1 MYLVLCTLPKKAA
14 AARKHTKCQAQ
25 APSTKMY
32 DVIIIG
38 AGPAGL
44 STAFWCDELG
54 LDTLVLEQTVQIG
67 GQLHRV
73 YNPIKNYLGLKAD
86 KGEAL
91 LERFAADVDAAE
103 FDLWTG
109 ASIKSIDL
117 KAKRLELQSGEKLQ
131 SIALVIATGV
141 RPRELG
147 VPGEKE
153 FEGKGMIESATR
165 DRELCAGKDV
175 CVVGG
180 GDAAVEN
187 ALLLAEVCPTV
198 TLVHRGKKLRARREF
213 AEKLK
218 STHCVTIFSE
228 SVLTRIIGEDEVVA
242 VEIQRK
248 EGLKPFQLAV
258 RGVLIRIGV
267 EPNTELFGDQLETD
281 EKRFITINSQQET
294 SVPMVFAVGDV
305 SNPIAPTI
313 SGATG
318 AGATAAKVIAA
329 RLNARG
335 VN

>member
-1 MYLVLCTLPKKAA
+1 M
-14 AARKHTKCQAQ
+14 H
-25 APSTKMY
+25 

-54 LDTLVLEQTVQIG
+54 LDTLVLEQAEEIG

-73 YNPIKNYLGLKAD
+73 HNPIENYLGVKTRN
-86 KGEAL
+86 GEEFL
-91 LERFAADVDAAE
+91 DLFAKDVESAE
-103 FDLWTG
+103 FDLWTQ
-109 ASIKSIDL
+109 AVITSVDL
-117 KAKRLELQSGEKLQ
+117 KAKRISLASGETLQ
-131 SIALVIATGV
+131 SIAIVIASGV
-141 RPRELG
+141 SPRELG

-153 FEGKGMIESATR
+153 FVGKGLIESGAR
-165 DRELCAGKDV
+165 DRQLFAGHDV

-213 AEKLK
+213 RERLQ
-218 STHCVTIFSE
+218 STHCITVFTE
-228 SVLTRIIGEDEVVA
+228 SVLTRIIGDETVQA

-248 EGLKPFQLAV
+248 VGLKPFQVAV

-267 EPNTELFGDQLETD
+267 EPNTQLFREQLETD
-281 EKRFITINSQQET
+281 EKGFIKVNSTQET
-294 SVPMVFAVGDV
+294 NVSMVFAVGDV
-305 SNPIAPTI
+305 SNPLAPTI
-313 SGATG
+313 SSATG

-329 RLNARG
+329 RLNAG
-335 VN
+335 Q

>member
-1 MYLVLCTLPKKAA
+1 M
-14 AARKHTKCQAQ
+14 H
-25 APSTKMY
+25 

-44 STAFWCDELG
+44 SAAFWCDELG
-54 LDTLVLEQTVQIG
+54 LDTLVLEQAEQIG

-73 YNPIKNYLGLKAD
+73 YNPVQNYIGVKTRN
-86 KGEAL
+86 GEEL
-91 LERFAADVDAAE
+91 LELFSRDVDDAD

-109 ASIKSIDL
+109 VSIDSIDL
-117 KAKRLELQSGEKLQ
+117 RAKRISLRSGEVLQ
-131 SIALVIATGV
+131 TISIIIATGV
-141 RPRELG
+141 RPRSLG
-147 VPGEKE
+147 IPGEKE
-153 FEGKGMIESATR
+153 FAGKGMIESGAR
-165 DRELCAGKDV
+165 DRDLFAGKDV

-213 AEKLK
+213 AEGVQPNNR
-218 STHCVTIFSE
+218 VTVFTE
-228 SVLTRIIGEDEVVA
+228 SVVTRIMGDAEVEA

-248 EGLKPFQLAV
+248 GGLKPFQLAV

-267 EPNTELFGDQLETD
+267 EPNTDLFREQLRVD
-281 EKRFITINSQQET
+281 EKGYIAVNSEQET
-294 SVPMVFAVGDV
+294 SVPMVFAAGDV
-305 SNPIAPTI
+305 SNPLAPTI

-329 RLNARG
+329 RLNRKS
-335 VN
+335 

>member
-1 MYLVLCTLPKKAA
+1 M
-14 AARKHTKCQAQ
+14 H
-25 APSTKMY
+25 

-54 LDTLVLEQTVQIG
+54 LDTLVLEQAEEIG

-73 YNPIKNYLGLKAD
+73 YNPIENYLGLKTRNG
-86 KGEAL
+86 KEL
-91 LERFAADVDAAE
+91 LDIFSADVNDAE
-103 FDLWTG
+103 FDLWTQT
-109 ASIKSIDL
+109 SIKSVDL
-117 KAKRLELQSGEKLQ
+117 KAKRVSLASGEELQSI
-131 SIALVIATGV
+131 SIVIATGV

-153 FEGKGMIESATR
+153 FVGKGIIESAAR
-165 DRELCAGKDV
+165 DRELLAGKDV

-198 TLVHRGKKLRARREF
+198 TLVHRGKKLRARHEF
-213 AEKLK
+213 KEKLQAV
-218 STHCVTIFSE
+218 HCITVFTE
-228 SVLTRIIGEDEVVA
+228 SVLTRIIGEDDVVA

-248 EGLKPFQLAV
+248 QGLKPFQVAV

-267 EPNTELFGDQLETD
+267 EPNTELFKDQLETD
-281 EKRFITINSQQET
+281 DKGYLAVNGRQET
-294 SVPMVFAVGDV
+294 NVPMVFGVGDV
-305 SNPIAPTI
+305 ANPLAPTI

-318 AGATAAKVIAA
+318 AGATTAKIIAS
-329 RLNARG
+329 RLNERG
-335 VN
+335 

>member
-1 MYLVLCTLPKKAA
+1 M
-14 AARKHTKCQAQ
+14 H
-25 APSTKMY
+25 

-54 LDTLVLEQTVQIG
+54 LDTLVLEQAEQIG

-73 YNPIKNYLGLKAD
+73 HNPIENYLGVKTRN
-86 KGEAL
+86 GEEFL
-91 LERFAADVDAAE
+91 DLFAKDVDAAE
-103 FDLWTG
+103 FDLWTQV
-109 ASIKSIDL
+109 AITAVDL
-117 KAKRLELQSGEKLQ
+117 KAKRISLASGETLQ
-131 SIALVIATGV
+131 SIAIVIASGV
-141 RPRELG
+141 SPRKLG

-153 FEGKGMIESATR
+153 FVGKGIIESGTR
-165 DRELCAGKDV
+165 DRQLFAGHDV

-213 AEKLK
+213 TERLR
-218 STHCVTIFSE
+218 SVHCITVFTE
-228 SVLTRIIGEDEVVA
+228 SVLTRIIGDESVQG
-242 VEIQRK
+242 VEIRRK
-248 EGLKPFQLAV
+248 AGIKPFQLAV

-267 EPNTELFGDQLETD
+267 EPNTQLFKEQLETD
-281 EKRFITINSQQET
+281 EKGFVKVSSTQET

-305 SNPIAPTI
+305 SNPLAPTI
-313 SGATG
+313 SSATG

-329 RLNARG
+329 RLNAGR
-335 VN
+335 